1 MYLVPHVLLSPTAF
15 SETSVALNMTNNKKG
30 GPKLLNWRITLA
42 PPGELEENRWI
53 YHYFVCFIHPF
64 SSTYP
69 YPGCGGAGAYPSYH
83 SATGRYTPLT
93 GRQSDTPLQ
102 KETRW

>member
-30 GPKLLNWRITLA
+30 GPKLLNGKITLA

-53 YHYFVCFIHPF
+53 HH
-64 SSTYP
+64 
-69 YPGCGGAGAYPSYH
+69 
-83 SATGRYTPLT
+83 
-93 GRQSDTPLQ
+93 
-102 KETRW
+102 